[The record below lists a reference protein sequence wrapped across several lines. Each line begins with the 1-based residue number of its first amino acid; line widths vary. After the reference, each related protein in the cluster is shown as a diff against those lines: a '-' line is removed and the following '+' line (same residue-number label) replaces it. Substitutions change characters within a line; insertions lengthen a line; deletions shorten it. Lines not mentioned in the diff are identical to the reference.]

1 MLDAARRREI
11 DVVLV
16 WRLDRWGRSLMDLVA
31 TLQELTD
38 LNVSFVSLTEA
49 LDLTTS
55 TGRAMAGMLA
65 VFAAFEHDNTPRTGS
80 CGLSIRQAEWQEAG
94 STSNSGIARCAD
106 PQTASRWHQQI
117 RDRSTSSHRAHLGSS
132 DSTSNN
138 GAKGPIMFERLRSF
152 VASIRRRSLPRV
164 GMSIRL
170 QESGFLLQPTD
181 QPADEAS
188 CLKWQEI
195 TTIIAFKKDCF
206 SCDLICLAIADN
218 LTVVEIN
225 EEDAGWDA
233 FIQAA
238 QKNLPG
244 LVPADI
250 WRTKVAQPPF
260 ATNSTTIYRKDQSS
274 S

>member
-1 MLDAARRREI
+1 VPAARAAPAVARCRAAA
-11 DVVLV
+11 
-16 WRLDRWGRSLMDLVA
+16 RDRCRAGLAVGSLGPFSDGPGA

-38 LNVSFVSLTEA
+38 LNVGFVSLTEA

-65 VFAAFEHDNTPRTGS
+65 VFAAFEHDILRERVRA
-80 CGLSIRQAEWQEAG
+80 GLAYAKQNGKKLG
-94 STSNSGIARCAD
+94 STSHSGIQAAEVRK
-106 PQTASRWHQQI
+106 QFRQGIS
-117 RDRSTSSHRAHLGSS
+117 
-132 DSTSNN
+132 
-138 GAKGPIMFERLRSF
+138 K
-152 VASIRRRSLPRV
+152 
-164 GMSIRL
+164 
-170 QESGFLLQPTD
+170 
-181 QPADEAS
+181 
-188 CLKWQEI
+188 
-195 TTIIAFKKDCF
+195 
-206 SCDLICLAIADN
+206 
-218 LTVVEIN
+218 IN